1 MLTLMP
7 KLNSINLSKNIIR
20 SIQAQ
25 VDMPPLEAFPKSH
38 QVTFK
43 YYVGVVAFLQEDY
56 VQVYLSSISIK
67 ASSADA
73 PPLGFRQKKI

>member
-1 MLTLMP
+1 
-7 KLNSINLSKNIIR
+7 
-20 SIQAQ
+20 
-25 VDMPPLEAFPKSH
+25 MPPLEAFPKSH

-56 VQVYLSSISIK
+56 VQVCLPSISIK
-67 ASSADA
+67 ALSADT